1 MKNIVY
7 LYSEIMPYAISVM
20 RALVAELGVE
30 VHCISWDQNK
40 RTPFVPQNEKGITF
54 YKRSD
59 YDTNSI
65 ISFLNDKDPFVM
77 YVSGRMDKQYLEA
90 ILHLKKSGHRCKIVT
105 GSDNQW
111 EGTRKQMIAAVMSNS
126 LYRKYFDYF
135 WVPGRRQYE
144 FARRMGYPNERIINN
159 LLTADSS
166 IFATA
171 YEPAMAQKC
180 SLFPRN
186 LVYAGRFA
194 RTKGIDIL
202 IDAFIAARKELQSD
216 WQLTLVGSGDELNVK
231 ESFIHVHGFMSGAE
245 LAANS
250 KDWAAYC
257 LPSVKEP
264 WGVVVH
270 EFAMLGMPII
280 CSTNV
285 GAADDM
291 VINNYNGFIF
301 ESGNRDSLKQAL
313 KRLMSARNEEL
324 LLMGERGH
332 ELSKKQS
339 PVIAARSLM
348 SIF

>member
-1 MKNIVY
+1 MKKIVY

-20 RALVAELGVE
+20 RAMVAEFGAE

-40 RTPFVPQNEKGITF
+40 RTPFVPESEQGITF
-54 YKRSD
+54 YKRSEFD
-59 YDTNSI
+59 AAGI
-65 ISFLNDKDPFVM
+65 KKFLEAHDPVAM
-77 YVSGRMDKQYLEA
+77 YVSGRMDALYLEG
-90 ILHLKKSGHRCKIVT
+90 IMHLKSIGHKCKVVT

-111 EGTRKQMIAAVMSNS
+111 EGTNKQKLAAMMSGR
-126 LYRKYFDYF
+126 LYGKYFDYF

-159 LLTADSS
+159 LLTADASVFS
-166 IFATA
+166 AA
-171 YEPAMAQKC
+171 YAENMAKKRIQ
-180 SLFPRN
+180 FPHN

-194 RTKGIDIL
+194 KTKGIDIL
-202 IDAFIAARKELQSD
+202 IDAFTAARKELNND
-216 WQLTLVGSGDELNVK
+216 WQLTLVGSGDELNVN
-231 ESFIHVHGFMSGAE
+231 ESFIKVRGFMSGAE

-250 KDWAAYC
+250 REWSAYC

-270 EFAMLGMPII
+270 EFAMLGMPVI

-291 VINNYNGFIF
+291 IINNYNGFIF
-301 ESGNRDSLKQAL
+301 DSGNRDSLKQAL
-313 KRLMSARNEEL
+313 KRLMSSSNEDL

-339 PVIAARSLM
+339 PLIAASSFM
-348 SIF
+348 SIL